1 MDNIDRKLLELLTR
15 NGRMTQAALSAE
27 VGLSRPSVIERIRK
41 LEEAGI
47 IQGYI
52 AHLDRRKLG
61 KTICAFVAL
70 RFRSGTISEEE
81 EAAIRSLAEDTDI
94 LECHKVAGEE
104 SAILKIV
111 TSSIETLE
119 DVLTRIRNLEV
130 IASTKTMVVLST
142 YFEKPGVQI

>member
-1 MDNIDRKLLELLTR
+1 
-15 NGRMTQAALSAE
+15 MTQAALAAE
-27 VGLSRPSVIERIRK
+27 IGLSRPSVIERIRK

-52 AHLDRRKLG
+52 AHLDRKKLG
-61 KTICAFVAL
+61 KAICAFVAL
-70 RFRSGTISEEE
+70 SFRSGTISAEE

-111 TSSIETLE
+111 TPSIESLG
-119 DVLTRIRNLEV
+119 DILTRIRNLEA